1 MKADKRII
9 IIQIFIS
16 KRLTLKI
23 KSTSKEMNKG
33 AMINVIKY
41 SDNYFNS
48 IVVERISYI
57 ESYCSFCAKNEPAM
71 KKCNLF

>member
-1 MKADKRII
+1 
-9 IIQIFIS
+9 
-16 KRLTLKI
+16 
-23 KSTSKEMNKG
+23 MNKG